1 MDPFYS
7 VDTMREE
14 LIGMGESK
22 EKPGE
27 PRPPTEDAGPK
38 PSPWMMWEEKH
49 CKSCSFKRGCSH
61 TREVA
66 CVLAEILNLV
76 RMRPIK

>member
-1 MDPFYS
+1 MDPFYL

-27 PRPPTEDAGPK
+27 KVPGEEK
-38 PSPWMMWEEKH
+38 PGAERSPWEIWEETY

-66 CVLAEILNLV
+66 CVLAGVISLV
-76 RMRPIK
+76 KMRPIK